1 LSSLCAAIPSNLAQI
16 SDCSPLPFQSITD
29 ATKQW
34 DALSKAV
41 MNAAVDTL
49 GYSTGK
55 YQDWFDSNDAE
66 IQKLLKERN
75 AAFATKLRDPT
86 SVELHR

>member
-1 LSSLCAAIPSNLAQI
+1 
-16 SDCSPLPFQSITD
+16 
-29 ATKQW
+29 
-34 DALSKAV
+34 